1 MSQLGL
7 SMVLLL
13 TLGVVATLLIH
24 TLSTRPRRQLLV
36 ATLKPFAVPAKRR
49 LLPVRLTQHA
59 LLASRIALFIV
70 LAMMLVPQQTP
81 PRVIADAER
90 IVALLPGVD
99 QTAIDPQVAADASV
113 IQLAPAP
120 TGQGS
125 LTPEL
130 QLGAFANLLR
140 LDQTTPEDT
149 SITVIGDWQA
159 RELPK
164 TLSLWSHDIRFETHT
179 RLLNSAEGEASTPAH
194 IVVALR
200 DDSRAQRV
208 IEAIQLWFEVG
219 VLDRATT
226 LVSRDLTEGTLAD
239 AWLITDGDL
248 TLNTT
253 GVNAFFDLRTIEDEA
268 SVTRSELASVLWL
281 QLTQALLEP
290 PPETRALPPLAARAS
305 AVSRLDVDAPQPVSE
320 WWLVLLMCIFA
331 VERFLAIPRGA
342 A

>member
-125 LTPEL
+125 LTPE
-130 QLGAFANLLR
+130 
-140 LDQTTPEDT
+140 
-149 SITVIGDWQA
+149 
-159 RELPK
+159 
-164 TLSLWSHDIRFETHT
+164 
-179 RLLNSAEGEASTPAH
+179 
-194 IVVALR
+194 
-200 DDSRAQRV
+200 
-208 IEAIQLWFEVG
+208 
-219 VLDRATT
+219 
-226 LVSRDLTEGTLAD
+226 
-239 AWLITDGDL
+239 
-248 TLNTT
+248 
-253 GVNAFFDLRTIEDEA
+253 
-268 SVTRSELASVLWL
+268 
-281 QLTQALLEP
+281 
-290 PPETRALPPLAARAS
+290 
-305 AVSRLDVDAPQPVSE
+305 
-320 WWLVLLMCIFA
+320 
-331 VERFLAIPRGA
+331 
-342 A
+342 